1 MTEQRKGGLKRSSW
15 LTFRRRLILVRRL
28 LVGPATSSELIE
40 AVTIELRDQGYPGD
54 AISALKHD
62 LDSLKSEYNCQIRFQ
77 RRANKYFL
85 YDLGELALLDMPD
98 ECMEALAFL
107 DASFP
112 PGSLIPEHANVRAL
126 LDRILMLL
134 PPYRQRQHRA
144 QRGTVTLQVLP
155 GMPGSVNPKV
165 FGVVKR
171 SIERRQEL
179 VFDYRSNSPE
189 MDLVQ
194 HRVAPYAIFFS
205 PEGHAY
211 LDATPLEVSPP
222 DDTPIK
228 HAVYYRL
235 DRMVEGS
242 PRILST
248 MLPPERVRP
257 VTFKLRY
264 RLVPEIARRRDVASY
279 FPETVINYQEDGS
292 AIVTATITNLW
303 QARQILLRYGGGC
316 VVEEPE
322 ELVDMFRETAE
333 GLAEAYIET
342 YEPVK
347 PRRR

>member
-40 AVTIELRDQGYPGD
+40 AVTLELRDQGYPGD

-77 RRANKYFL
+77 RRANKYYL
-85 YDLGELALLDMPD
+85 SDLGELALLDMPD

-112 PGSLIPEHANVRAL
+112 PGTLVPEHANVRAL

-134 PPYRQRQHRA
+134 PPYRQREHRA
-144 QRGTVTLQVLP
+144 HRGTITLQMSP
-155 GMPGSVNPKV
+155 GVPGAVNPKV

-171 SIERRQEL
+171 AIERRQEL
-179 VFDYRSNSPE
+179 AFDYRSNSPD
-189 MDLVQ
+189 MALVQ

-211 LDATPLEVSPP
+211 LDATPMEVTPP
-222 DDTPIK
+222 DTTPIK

-257 VTFKLRY
+257 HVYKLRY
-264 RLVPEIARRRDVASY
+264 TLAPEVARRRDVATF
-279 FPETVINYQEDGS
+279 FPETTINYQDDGS
-292 AIVTATITNLW
+292 AIVTANVTNLW
-303 QARQILLRYGGGC
+303 QARQILLRYGDAC

-322 ELVDMFRETAE
+322 ELVDMFHNTAE
-333 GLAEAYIET
+333 GLAEAYLG
-342 YEPVK
+342 YQK
-347 PRRR
+347 PAPSRR